1 MIRINM
7 NMRADLFQEPKNA
20 SNLTLDARALLEA
33 EQMKRDREKAKKILD
48 EILEKALRNMVSSSK
63 SGRQA

>member
-1 MIRINM
+1 M